1 LAAAFP
7 QEPFPFPIGQPSEL
21 DKMALA
27 ATPTAGPSHGGLAMA
42 VNPAGGYY
50 GSASNQYEENA
61 DHLRQLFSQNQ
72 LVSFSIA
79 HIACSAGSS
88 SGDNYM
94 SVVKRVTISQAPD
107 QDRDRDRDQNQEQGR
122 SEIGEFSSYRLGARR
137 HYTHL
142 IDFLVDT
149 LYSHCIVF
157 KGSFLC

>member
-1 LAAAFP
+1 
-7 QEPFPFPIGQPSEL
+7 
-21 DKMALA
+21 
-27 ATPTAGPSHGGLAMA
+27 MA
-42 VNPAGGYY
+42 VNPAGGYG

-79 HIACSAGSS
+79 HISCSAGSS

-107 QDRDRDRDQNQEQGR
+107 QDRDRDQEQAR
-122 SEIGEFSSYRLGARR
+122 SEIGELSSYRLDARR
-137 HYTHL
+137 LCTHL

-149 LYSHCIVF
+149 LFLHCIVF
-157 KGSFLC
+157 KGSSLC

>member
-1 LAAAFP
+1 
-7 QEPFPFPIGQPSEL
+7 
-21 DKMALA
+21 MALA
-27 ATPTAGPSHGGLAMA
+27 ATPTAGPSHGGLTMA
-42 VNPAGGYY
+42 VNPAGAYD

-107 QDRDRDRDQNQEQGR
+107 QDRDRDQEQAR
-122 SEIGEFSSYRLGARR
+122 SEIGELSSYRLDARR
-137 HYTHL
+137 HCTHL
-142 IDFLVDT
+142 IDFLLDT
-149 LYSHCIVF
+149 LYLHCVAF
-157 KGSFLC
+157 KGSSLSRFVCKKNVISKQRTGTFELLKTKS